1 MGIFVLPPPRRE
13 ATLRKGT
20 TQVEIDQEIVA
31 DRLWFLGTLGAER
44 RNFNRCFD
52 ERDSQMPFHEAEL
65 TWSPWANSRWRFRA
79 SYRREHLRA
88 HGDLGVT
95 PLLSEPD
102 LSSRRNVLAGSVRFG
117 WRVGGRLRSV
127 GMRLEGEHRDYE
139 ARDPNDLFHFGRS
152 DRRRRLTLTAQIPL
166 RKGWLLSA
174 EAERETNRSSLPSNL
189 PIEPDETTNYTH
201 NVVQFGFGY
210 VFQARRQAAAEETP

>member
-1 MGIFVLPPPRRE
+1 
-13 ATLRKGT
+13 
-20 TQVEIDQEIVA
+20 
-31 DRLWFLGTLGAER
+31 
-44 RNFNRCFD
+44 
-52 ERDSQMPFHEAEL
+52 
-65 TWSPWANSRWRFRA
+65 
-79 SYRREHLRA
+79 
-88 HGDLGVT
+88 
-95 PLLSEPD
+95 
-102 LSSRRNVLAGSVRFG
+102 
-117 WRVGGRLRSV
+117 
-127 GMRLEGEHRDYE
+127 MRLEGEHRDYE